1 MNFICSKIFAHGLND
16 YFRITFWIH
25 TKNIRFEW
33 EAQSSK
39 SWKIDFET
47 SILPGMEC
55 SLYPLIW
62 TSRELAVN
70 MLELGS
76 TASLRHMALRNHL
89 GFLKKTNYLASRTQW
104 PAWPVAT
111 KVGARISKYG
121 WPRVGDSCKITST
134 IELRGGTEA
143 LLSGWEAWHSMYLW
157 GHTLDFS
164 RSQSR
169 STAWVWAAVLKG
181 EREVVSS
188 QCRAESPACR
198 VEWPP
203 HQRTASLGGTRIDSF
218 SEKVLENSCCILG
231 R

>member
-1 MNFICSKIFAHGLND
+1 
-16 YFRITFWIH
+16 
-25 TKNIRFEW
+25 
-33 EAQSSK
+33 
-39 SWKIDFET
+39 
-47 SILPGMEC
+47 MEC

-121 WPRVGDSCKITST
+121 WPRVGDSCRITST
-134 IELRGGTEA
+134 VGLRGGTEA
-143 LLSGWEAWHSMYLW
+143 LKREVGGKPDTLCTYW

-181 EREVVSS
+181 ELEVVSS
-188 QCRAESPACR
+188 QFRAESPACR
-198 VEWPP
+198 VE
-203 HQRTASLGGTRIDSF
+203 
-218 SEKVLENSCCILG
+218 
-231 R
+231 